1 MQTKIH
7 PFPVTLLGAVIT
19 LVVAVYCYQFGSS
32 PLLLSCSVVL
42 SIVVGLFIGLKWT
55 VYPWQVA
62 LISGIPG
69 LFFLLWRMSSFTDP
83 AESALNSSLFV
94 FLPMVAIVFTY
105 FGALIG
111 RWRAIK
117 KNSAGQGEASA
128 EEIKNEL

>member
-19 LVVAVYCYQFGSS
+19 LVIAVYSYHFSGSMYLLGCS
-32 PLLLSCSVVL
+32 ALLS
-42 SIVVGLFIGLKWT
+42 IITGLFVGLKWT

-62 LISGIPG
+62 LISGTPG
-69 LFFLLWRMSSFTDP
+69 LFFLLWRMSTFTDP
-83 AESALNSSLFV
+83 AESALNTSLFV

-105 FGALIG
+105 FGALMG

-117 KNSAGQGEASA
+117 KKGAVQGEASA
-128 EEIKNEL
+128 EEMKNKL